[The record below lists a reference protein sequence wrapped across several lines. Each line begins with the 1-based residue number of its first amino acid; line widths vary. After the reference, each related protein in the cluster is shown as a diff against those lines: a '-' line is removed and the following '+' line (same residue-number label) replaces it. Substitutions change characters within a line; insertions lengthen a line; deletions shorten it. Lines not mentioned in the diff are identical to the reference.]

1 MASVGGM
8 VGRFSLW
15 LLSSRA
21 QNYVMKKN
29 FDIVARLH
37 VLADDETSARKL
49 FREHLDK
56 AIVTV
61 EATDGW
67 PGDITPYVTGHLVLS
82 GAGKS
87 RLSDVVHK
95 LVDAARSGNEL
106 GIGEFWN
113 DLDAF
118 LDYRINKLTPDG
130 PPKESEGLH

>member
-1 MASVGGM
+1 M
-8 VGRFSLW
+8 
-15 LLSSRA
+15 LLSGQAR
-21 QNYVMKKN
+21 NDIMKKN
-29 FDIVARLH
+29 FDVVARLH
-37 VLADDETSARKL
+37 VEADDEISARKL
-49 FREHLDK
+49 FLDRLNK
-56 AIVTV
+56 AKVTV

-95 LVDAARSGNEL
+95 LVDAARCGNEL
-106 GIGEFWN
+106 GIGEFWK